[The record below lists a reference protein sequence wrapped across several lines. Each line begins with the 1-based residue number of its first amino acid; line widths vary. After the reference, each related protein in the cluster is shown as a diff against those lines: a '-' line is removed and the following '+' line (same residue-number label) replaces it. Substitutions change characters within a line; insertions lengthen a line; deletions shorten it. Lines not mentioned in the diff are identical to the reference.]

1 MLGAPGPGWSFPGGS
16 VVKNSPAH
24 AEDMGSI
31 PGWGRGR
38 RAWQPFIV
46 LLPGES
52 PWTEEPGGLQP
63 MGSQRVGRLKR
74 LHTQHAHTHTHT
86 CTHAPGPRYCSSWI
100 FEGPRSSQTQ
110 PSGSA
115 AVLSLPSAAPTALGQ
130 RGHSE
135 CRESRPLPRSFHCS
149 QTCPS

>member
-1 MLGAPGPGWSFPGGS
+1 MELPRWFSGKELACPCRRHGFNPWVGKISW
-16 VVKNSPAH
+16 
-24 AEDMGSI
+24 
-31 PGWGRGR
+31 R

-115 AVLSLPSAAPTALGQ
+115 AVLSLPSAVPACQ